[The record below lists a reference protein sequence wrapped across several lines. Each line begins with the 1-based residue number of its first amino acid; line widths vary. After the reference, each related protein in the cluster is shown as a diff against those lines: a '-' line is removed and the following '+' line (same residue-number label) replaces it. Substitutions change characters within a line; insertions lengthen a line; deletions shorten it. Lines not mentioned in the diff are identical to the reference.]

1 MQLLSLPMIGC
12 RPAQRRL
19 SGYLEDE
26 LAEDERRYVHLHLRR
41 CARCRKMLRTL
52 RAVIESL
59 GQLADADQASV
70 GIADAFFERLGPE
83 G

>member
-1 MQLLSLPMIGC
+1 MQLRSLPMIGC
-12 RPAQRRL
+12 PAAQRRL
-19 SGYLEDE
+19 SGYIEDE
-26 LAEDERRYVHLHLRR
+26 LAEDERRFVNLHLRR

-70 GIADAFFERLGPE
+70 EIAAAFERLRPE